1 MTIWI
6 YDFEVFFNDWLVVFK
21 NLQSKEFITILND
34 NSAVKD
40 FIKIQRPTLVGF
52 NNKHYD
58 NYILKAVL
66 ADCSASE
73 IKSISDYIIAGNQ
86 AWNHSLLKNVKTPWF
101 ESFDLKDDCQVGISL
116 KSFEAHSGMNIEE
129 STVNFDIKRN
139 LTDEEITEVL
149 QYCKHDVD
157 ATEELF
163 AIRKDYLQTKLQLGE
178 LSGIPPEKSLF
189 MTNAKLTAAFL
200 KASPVKFEDER
211 EYNYPN
217 NLNRE
222 WIPDT
227 VFEFFNQLHDDTISD
242 DELFTQKFTGN
253 IGDCSY
259 TLGFGGI
266 HGDCGNIDISSKDGL
281 LIINEDVASY
291 YPHLMTVNNYCSR
304 AIPDPKIYQSM
315 LNRRMEAKK
324 NGDSKTANALKLVA
338 NTTYGAMLNQYNP
351 LYDPLNGRSVCI
363 SGQLYLLE
371 LAYHL
376 YSVSP
381 DEIKI
386 IQLNTDG
393 IMFSAPEYWLN
404 LINKIT
410 KEWQERTKF
419 TLERDIIQRVIQ
431 KDINNYVEIKQDGT
445 FKVKGGYLVRGISKA
460 GAFNIN
466 NNFNIVSQAVID
478 YFVKGIPLETTINQC
493 DEILKF
499 QIIAKASGKYSGVYQ
514 VVNGEKVEA
523 QRCNRVYASK
533 NKDYGTLYKTH
544 GQTGKDAKIGGLP
557 EHCIIDNKNN
567 LSIESVDKSWYIEL
581 AQKYV
586 NDYIGIKP
594 TKQRKSKKGVSTD
607 MAEKANNIYL
617 KLETVRSEFLQTD
630 TTKSGNNRYAD
641 FTYFELSDIVPKA
654 TKLFAKY
661 HLLFFITFNENQ
673 AIGKLFNSENPE
685 ETIEINVPLTPIK
698 DPKTYRMNEIQATG
712 AAITYMRR
720 YLYMLLLD
728 IVEQDQI
735 DAQAGKEESKPNN
748 QSASTTTSSKPRKT
762 HIEAK
767 REDIKNSIITPSD
780 TATGLQI
787 DGLKKALKDLRSMQ
801 PDENNWI
808 QGIAVE
814 TDGFTK
820 LTREQ
825 CEKWTLEASEKIKN
839 LTSKGDVA

>member
-21 NLQSKEFITILND
+21 NLQSKEFVTILND

-101 ESFDLKDDCQVGISL
+101 DSFDLKDDCQVGISL

-157 ATEELF
+157 ATEKLF

-211 EYNYPN
+211 EYSYPD

-242 DELFTQKFTGN
+242 DELFTRKFTGN

-291 YPHLMTVNNYCSR
+291 YPHLMTVNSYCSR

-393 IMFSAPEYWLN
+393 IMFSAPEYWLD

-431 KDINNYVEIKQDGT
+431 KDVNNYIEIKQDGT

-514 VVNGEKVEA
+514 VVNGEKVDA

-586 NDYIGIKP
+586 NDYIGIKS

-607 MAEKANNIYL
+607 MAEKTKNIYEKLSIVRHEFSELSL
-617 KLETVRSEFLQTD
+617 K
-630 TTKSGNNRYAD
+630 KSGINHYAE
-641 FTYFELSDIVPKA
+641 FQYFELSDIVPSA
-654 TKLFAKY
+654 TKLLEENK
-661 HLLFFITFNENQ
+661 LLFLVSLDNNQ
-673 AIGKLFNSENPE
+673 AMGKLINTENSEQ
-685 ETIEINVPLTPIK
+685 TIEITVPFTPIAE
-698 DPKTYRMNEIQATG
+698 PKTYRMNEIQATG

-728 IVEQDQI
+728 IVEQDTVNAAI
-735 DAQAGKEESKPNN
+735 GKDEKKTKSNN
-748 QSASTTTSSKPRKT
+748 VPSAPPDKPRKT
-762 HIEAK
+762 IKEAQ
-767 REDIKNSIITPSD
+767 REDIKAAV
-780 TATGLQI
+780 TAASEAATELQI
-787 DGLKKALKDLRSMQ
+787 NGLRIALKDLRKQ
-801 PDENNWI
+801 NPDEENFI
-808 QGIAVE
+808 QGIVAE
-814 TDGFTK
+814 SECFAKITK
-820 LTREQ
+820 EQ
-825 CEKWTLEASEKIKN
+825 CEKWIQETCEKLKKGEA
-839 LTSKGDVA
+839 A